1 MDLANKTFRNN
12 RTGETIK
19 VIDSFEDIA
28 ILENKQKINVKQLM
42 DPSQYTEQI
51 DPDSFFNSQGA
62 YNSLADKIKNIP
74 TNNIVDGDGQV
85 TVNFGDDSFRPA
97 MNESAVIMSNEDD
110 ERAALMAKYGAVGD
124 GNEAA
129 KQAETFN
136 KILNPEAETPVET
149 YTPKTEV
156 SVNNTQQVEV
166 NREYQPPVQR
176 VEVDDPVVTMFKR
189 TKRNVKFDV
198 SFEISDK
205 IPRLDFIEMMEDS
218 YEISIIDFLAD
229 EFTNK
234 ILQDPTS
241 IRENIKDK
249 IKQLVYGGTVTKKTV
264 SNTVQS
270 EENETKEEDKDMESV
285 SSKKLSASD
294 RVKMIMS
301 LETVEEVEETLKG
314 EKAKSVKEA
323 GEKRIKQLKK

>member
-42 DPSQYTEQI
+42 DSSQYTEQI

-62 YNSLADKIKNIP
+62 YNNLADKIKNIP

-85 TVNFGDDSFRPA
+85 TVNFDDDSFRPA

-149 YTPKTEV
+149 YTPKPEV
-156 SVNNTQQVEV
+156 SVNNMPGHSNPPE
-166 NREYQPPVQR
+166 PPVQR

-301 LETVEEVEETLKG
+301 LETVEEVEESLKG
-314 EKAKSVKEA
+314 EKAKSVKQA

>member
-1 MDLANKTFRNN
+1 MNLANKSFRNN

-62 YNSLADKIKNIP
+62 YNNLADKIKNIP
-74 TNNIVDGDGQV
+74 TNNIIDDDGGV
-85 TVNFGDDSFRPA
+85 VVNFGDDSFKPT
-97 MNESAVIMSNEDD
+97 MNESAIIMSNEDD
-110 ERAALMAKYGAVGD
+110 ERAALMAKYGAVD
-124 GNEAA
+124 GQNEAA

-136 KILNPEAETPVET
+136 KILNPEETPTET
-149 YTPKTEV
+149 YTPKPEV
-156 SVNNTQQVEV
+156 NVNNMPGHS
-166 NREYQPPVQR
+166 NPPNPPVQR
-176 VEVDDPVVTMFKR
+176 VEVEDPIITMFKR
-189 TKRNVKFDV
+189 TKRNVNFNV
-198 SFEISDK
+198 NFEISDK

-218 YEISIIDFLAD
+218 YEISMIDFLAD

-234 ILQDPTS
+234 ILQDPST

-249 IKQLVYGGTVTKKTV
+249 IKQLVYGGTITKQSTQSV
-264 SNTVQS
+264 VQS
-270 EENETKEEDKDMESV
+270 EEETTEKDTNIESV
-285 SSKKLSASD
+285 PSKKLSASD
-294 RVKMIMS
+294 RAKMIMT
-301 LETVEEVEETLKG
+301 LETIEEVEEALKN

-323 GEKRIKQLKK
+323 GDKRIKQLKK